1 VTITIIIK
9 IEPVIEMEP
18 NFLFLLPISFVKLN
32 NDTKINEI
40 KNGKLIVAIVA
51 AIVGSKLKL

>member
-1 VTITIIIK
+1 
-9 IEPVIEMEP
+9 MAP
-18 NFLFLLPISFVKLN
+18 NFLFLLPISVVNLN
-32 NDTKINEI
+32 NDTKINDI